1 MRQDIREGVV
11 WYIMNNIKP
20 NFAAIGRQFGC
31 DYRTVKAAYSEL
43 MNAESATLTDMK
55 QSRPSILDDYKQII
69 DEKLEMQC
77 SAASIFKFIRKKG
90 YPGSYS
96 TVKQYC
102 RHQKSEKI
110 QKATVR
116 VEHNPGLAAQ
126 VDWKEDMTLISRN
139 GEVIQFNLFLY
150 VLSFSKKKYIVLTF
164 DRKQDTLFAC
174 LTDAFYQTGGVP
186 KEIWFDNMRT
196 VVDRSKTQFT
206 KVTFNDRFYHFS
218 KDAGFKP
225 IACRPYRPQTKGIVE
240 ALARTVD
247 QLHVYNYEFDDV
259 EELMQIVSQYCADLN
274 EEVSQATQ
282 HRPNELWETH
292 EKEYLHE
299 LPPNLLNPYFE
310 NNITRIVSK
319 EAMVIFRQ
327 CKYSVHPRYIGK
339 TVDIELTDN
348 EKDIQIYYN
357 GESIRSHVL
366 SNQPFN
372 YHQDDL
378 FHILKSDV
386 YSHWSDEAIRDYIVD
401 TLSDYDQLE
410 G

>member
-11 WYIMNNIKP
+11 WYIMNNIQP

-43 MNAESATLTDMK
+43 MNADSATLTDMK

-225 IACRPYRPQTKGIVE
+225 IACRPYRPQTKGIIE

-299 LPPNLLNPYFE
+299 LSPNLLNPYFE

-401 TLSDYDQLE
+401 ALSDYDQLE

>member
-11 WYIMNNIKP
+11 WYIMNNIQP

-282 HRPNELWETH
+282 HRPNELWETN
-292 EKEYLHE
+292 EREYLHE

>member
-11 WYIMNNIKP
+11 WYIMNNIQP

-31 DYRTVKAAYSEL
+31 DYRTVKATYSEL

-102 RHQKSEKI
+102 RNQKSEKI

-126 VDWKEDMTLISRN
+126 VDWKENMTLISRN

-247 QLHVYNYEFDDV
+247 QLQVYNDEFDDV

-282 HRPNELWETH
+282 HRPNELWETN

-310 NNITRIVSK
+310 KQYYPYCFQRS
-319 EAMVIFRQ
+319 
-327 CKYSVHPRYIGK
+327 YG
-339 TVDIELTDN
+339 DI
-348 EKDIQIYYN
+348 
-357 GESIRSHVL
+357 
-366 SNQPFN
+366 
-372 YHQDDL
+372 
-378 FHILKSDV
+378 
-386 YSHWSDEAIRDYIVD
+386 
-401 TLSDYDQLE
+401 
-410 G
+410 